1 MDWKYK
7 HFDQVAIFKASRQ
20 SVLEAARTVVAESLG
35 EIEDTADGFVARGYS
50 AWHAAIATF
59 RITPAPEGMKVAIE
73 LLVERAAMRGY
84 MLFDVGG
91 YYNGQ
96 IDKWFSGITQ
106 RLEGVQEQPLV
117 SKTTSNVKIQQGCL
131 LGCLAYLLVGSCLGI
146 FAIAL
151 DRALF
156 PQFSGS
162 TPGPIS
168 IVTSVIGLF
177 VGVLAFLYV
186 ANPDASVSKFIRER
200 LQRIQN
206 KQKN

>member
-7 HFDQVAIFKASRQ
+7 HFDQEAIFKASPEK
-20 SVLEAARTVVAESLG
+20 VLAAARAVVAESLG
-35 EIEDTADGFVARGYS
+35 EIEEVAGGFVSRGTS
-50 AWHAAIATF
+50 AWHSAIATL
-59 RITPAPEGMKVAIE
+59 RITPTPDGAKVAVE
-73 LLVERAAMRGY
+73 LLVQRSAMRGY

-106 RLEGVQEQPLV
+106 RLEGDREQILV
-117 SKTTSNVKIQQGCL
+117 SKTTSGVKVQRGCL
-131 LGCLAYLLVGSCLGI
+131 LGCLAYLMVGVCLGI

-151 DRALF
+151 DRAFF

-162 TPGPIS
+162 TPGPIT
-168 IVTSVIGLF
+168 IAASVIALAI
-177 VGVLAFLYV
+177 GVLAILYAV
-186 ANPDASVSKFIRER
+186 NPDASTSKAIREQ

-206 KQKN
+206 REKK